1 MIVYR
6 TKCFCCGS
14 VGSLFKCS
22 RCTTLFLVYPVDD
35 NAVVS
40 LTYHSYCIKLT
51 LSHPGNTDAIRCR
64 WTSSI
69 SWRSEANS
77 SNYNSEYSEAASWQ
91 KLLDRG
97 NQLDC
102 CIPRALNVL
111 ALHSKSGSV
120 GKQLETS
127 GRVIEQLFCST
138 RCVCINTYTRASDVS
153 TMPAEERPLNFSKG

>member
-1 MIVYR
+1 MYNTHRISFYIYHIYYIYNYFEICNTLHKWRQSSSFSMTVYR

-51 LSHPGNTDAIRCR
+51 LSHPGNADAIRCR

-102 CIPRALNVL
+102 CIPRAY
-111 ALHSKSGSV
+111 
-120 GKQLETS
+120 E
-127 GRVIEQLFCST
+127 
-138 RCVCINTYTRASDVS
+138 
-153 TMPAEERPLNFSKG
+153 